1 MIRTGLILAII
12 IFVVLCAAWS
22 ATLDN
27 YQAIRDEINAA
38 TN

>member
-1 MIRTGLILAII
+1 MIRVTLILALF
-12 IFVVLCAAWS
+12 IFVVALLWG
-22 ATLDN
+22 TTIDN

>member
-1 MIRTGLILAII
+1 MIRATFIIAIAA
-12 IFVVLCAAWS
+12 FVVALLWG
-22 ATLDN
+22 TTIEN

>member
-1 MIRTGLILAII
+1 MIRVTLILAACV
-12 IFVVLCAAWS
+12 FVVALLWG
-22 ATLDN
+22 TTIEN